1 MADISNVD
9 FKFLMRILLK
19 DRNYSYNNSYD
30 DIYDVNLYDNYRNS
44 ITASQYISG
53 SYVGINS
60 SYGGNYS
67 KYCVNPARFVELVQ
81 PILNDPDTSRTFSME
96 VGRWYYYYKGV
107 ACSAGDTGAYQYE
120 TGKYRRGVLQSPT
133 FQTNTFNVTWSGY
146 SDSNYPDIVNFR
158 RTGNNQYL
166 DVIYPVGS
174 VYISLQNKSPA
185 NFLGGIWQ
193 AIEGGVLYTTTSGVN
208 GNKSSGVDQVTLTTK
223 NIPKHTHKYTP
234 EGDISEVSTQ
244 HVHDYTHKHD
254 TEDHNHT
261 YTPEGDVD
269 VHGGNKSAEL
279 ISKLAAGFVPT
290 FSAAD
295 ETIFTLEDY
304 EGKAYSTGDRNVY
317 TDKRKQ
323 QKLIMNTA
331 EIMRTANWTFTGK
344 EKKTEDTNVCVK
356 THEANTGEM
365 SANDKH
371 KHVFTGKTKDTES
384 VGNTEAFSILPKH
397 INVYAWTRIS

>member
-60 SYGGNYS
+60 SYGSNYS
-67 KYCVNPARFVELVQ
+67 KYCVNPTRFVELVQ
-81 PILNDPDTSRTFSME
+81 PILNDPDTSRIFSME

-120 TGKYRRGVLQSPT
+120 TGKYRRGVLQGPT

-185 NFLGGIWQ
+185 NFLGGVWQ
-193 AIEGGVLYTTTSGVN
+193 AIEGGVLYATTSGVN

-234 EGDISEVSTQ
+234 EGD
-244 HVHDYTHKHD
+244 
-254 TEDHNHT
+254 
-261 YTPEGDVD
+261 VD

-290 FSAAD
+290 LSAAD
-295 ETIFTLEDY
+295 ETIFTLEDH

-323 QKLIMNTA
+323 QKLIMDTA

-371 KHVFTGKTKDTES
+371 KHVFTGTTKDTES